1 MSELKIILLC
11 SNRFALPAMQQL
23 LFFNQLTAVA
33 IPSQCE
39 ELIFRVQHALSGSG
53 VPLIIIDKEG
63 FAQRLEQAISQ
74 YHINV
79 GLIMTFGY
87 KLPSSVFLLPE
98 KGFYNVHPG
107 LLPEYRG
114 PDPIFQQIKNKE
126 KFAGITIH
134 KLDEGIDTGPILI
147 KERIP
152 VEVTDTHGLLTT
164 KLSDVAAVQVSILM
178 KLIGFNVPIHSKEQD
193 KKTARYYKRQT
204 EQDVTIHWEDM
215 DAQAIVA
222 LINACNPWNKGAVA
236 KMNNRVIRFLDAG
249 KIMENSSTI
258 KEAGYII
265 SFDEEGII
273 VSTIHNQVILI
284 RTMYA
289 DEGFLAANYL
299 KRLGVQTG
307 SRFETS

>member
-11 SNRFALPAMQQL
+11 SNRFALPAMHQL
-23 LFFNQLTAVA
+23 LFFNQLKAVA

-39 ELIFRVQHALSGSG
+39 ELLIQAQHALGGSG
-53 VPLIIIDKEG
+53 VPVIIINKEDV
-63 FAQRLEQAISQ
+63 AQQLEQSISQ
-74 YHINV
+74 YDINI

-87 KLPSSVFLLPE
+87 KLPSSVFLLPA

-152 VEVTDTHGLLTT
+152 LEVTDTHGLLTT
-164 KLSDVAAVQVSILM
+164 KLSDAAAVQVNILM
-178 KLIGFNVPIHSKEQD
+178 KLIGFNVPLHAKEQD
-193 KKTARYYKRQT
+193 KKIAKYYERQT
-204 EQDVTIHWEDM
+204 AWDVTIHWEDM
-215 DAQAIVA
+215 DASAIIA

-236 KMNNRVIRFLDAG
+236 KINNRVIRLLNAG
-249 KIMENSSTI
+249 KIMENTSTI

-265 SFDEEGII
+265 SFSEEGIL
-273 VSTIHNQVILI
+273 VSTIHNEVILI
-284 RTMYA
+284 TTMYV
-289 DEGFLAANYL
+289 DEGFLTANHL

-307 SRFETS
+307 SRFEIS